1 MDYINNFGKENWQ
14 LILLRTKSKFLNY
27 DIKIK
32 SMFKFLKNFMNNKK
46 STFTNDLDSVHRILK
61 TDFKKNPDPQEDEII
76 FGCGCFWGAEKCFWK
91 LPGVVTTS
99 VGYAGGDKSNP
110 TYYEVCSGLT
120 GHAEVVRVIWNKSEI
135 DISDLLKMFW
145 ECHDPTQKNRQGNDI
160 GTQYRSAIYYKN
172 EKNKKIILASK
183 EQYQKELNKKNLGLI
198 ETEIKI
204 IDNYFFAEKNHQQYL
219 ASAGSRQYCSASPT
233 KVKLGNFIG
242 SNYKLEDNIWEN
254 FNWDVDKCVL
264 RSDNNPIKNK
274 I

>member
-1 MDYINNFGKENWQ
+1 
-14 LILLRTKSKFLNY
+14 
-27 DIKIK
+27 
-32 SMFKFLKNFMNNKK
+32 MFKFIKNIMNNEVP
-46 STFTNDLDSVHRILK
+46 SFTNDANSIHRILK
-61 TDFKKNPDPQEDEII
+61 TDIEKNPKIQEDEII

-120 GHAEVVRVIWNKSEI
+120 GHAEVVRVIWNKSKI

-172 EKNKKIILASK
+172 DDVKKIILASK
-183 EQYQKELNKKNLGLI
+183 EGYQKELDKNNLGLI
-198 ETEIKI
+198 EAEIKKI
-204 IDNYFFAEKNHQQYL
+204 ETYYYPEKYHQQYL
-219 ASAGSRQYCSASPT
+219 ATEGARQYCSAAPT
-233 KVKLGNFIG
+233 KVKLRDFNG
-242 SNYKLEDNIWEN
+242 SNYKLKDDVCEN
-254 FNWDVDKCVL
+254 FNLEVDKCVL
-264 RSDNNPIKNK
+264 RSDNNPIKNN